1 MKTNNLLRFVV
12 VFFFCQCATIISVLS
27 QDQGLARPISFGIK
41 LGTSSSGFS
50 RDQQVFSDKKLG
62 LACGVFAEYKFMGFL
77 GFEVGANY
85 VQEGA
90 AHVSPKLVYPVSL
103 LNQNTLTTKQSSD
116 ITLHTLQVPLI
127 LNIRPNVM
135 SEKLSPRISIGYSF
149 DFILNA
155 ISKDN
160 VEVASSPYNILLS
173 DRQKE
178 NVSPS
183 FSNFNMGPVLGLGMD
198 FKSDKHT
205 FLIDVRYKIGI
216 SEINNMGGLTTINGE
231 RPFSVNTLTVT
242 FGIIY

>member
-1 MKTNNLLRFVV
+1 
-12 VFFFCQCATIISVLS
+12 
-27 QDQGLARPISFGIK
+27 
-41 LGTSSSGFS
+41 
-50 RDQQVFSDKKLG
+50 
-62 LACGVFAEYKFMGFL
+62 
-77 GFEVGANY
+77 
-85 VQEGA
+85 
-90 AHVSPKLVYPVSL
+90 
-103 LNQNTLTTKQSSD
+103 
-116 ITLHTLQVPLI
+116 VPLI